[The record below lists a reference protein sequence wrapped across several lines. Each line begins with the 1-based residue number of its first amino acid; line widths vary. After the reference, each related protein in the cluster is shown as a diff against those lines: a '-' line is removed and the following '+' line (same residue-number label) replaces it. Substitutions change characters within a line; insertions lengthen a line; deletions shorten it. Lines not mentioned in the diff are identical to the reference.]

1 MKSLTIKQK
10 ELLSNL
16 EGKKNESILYNKGIE
31 LINRRG
37 LWKTAFSLES
47 QGLVEILENENGQ
60 IMVYL
65 KGIV

>member
-1 MKSLTIKQK
+1 MKRLTIKQK